1 MQDETLRLRL
11 MKEYELSPDDT
22 LFSQL
27 TIAAMRRCSIA
38 TIERD
43 RWAGTGVPFLKI
55 GRSVR
60 YRKSDIRAW
69 LNAQPVVQ
77 STTQFQLSQA
87 KKVVDEV
94 NHVSSQ

>member
-1 MQDETLRLRL
+1 MQDETLRLNL